1 MRSLLLS
8 LALLLPLPSLLPFV
22 TDGELERARALVA
35 EEAWNDARSV
45 LEEHLTVEGDD
56 AAAYELLGEVL
67 LELDEPDAAAHRL
80 DLARSLYEEAKDSRG
95 VKRAERALMKADPFT
110 SRRAKLQR
118 DLTTKLYKAA
128 DKLFEEGHPE
138 RALQLAEPAL
148 QVATGKDARKLEALL
163 EKVRKAFEKVD
174 LDEASEEGGE
184 DGSWPLIVHESE
196 HYVLHANLEQ
206 SVVELV
212 ADTMDDI
219 YGYYVLVYF
228 DGDASAAASS
238 KARIRVHPTRD
249 SMLSNW
255 QGASA
260 PEGWWSPGENQVTC
274 YDTRTTTG
282 SLDWM
287 LETLFH
293 EASHQF
299 MTLLS
304 RKGGS
309 APTWLNEG
317 TACFFEGATAM
328 ADRRVLWPDAALKRL
343 SSLSAMLN
351 SGTGPTPTQVVS
363 YAGGGSYPGEY
374 YSFGWGL
381 VFFLQQYEDPDS
393 LEYIYRPL
401 YATYRERITSKGGNS
416 MELFEE
422 VFLGKDSPLDHATFA
437 DFEADW
443 RNWILDEVLPL
454 HRAAKAERR
463 ALRRA
468 KADRYIAAAAEASK
482 SSRAPIGEVD
492 LLNRALGH
500 IEYIRKQIDG
510 PEKDTDVELITLQA
524 GLLETLE
531 RPQAA
536 APLVERLLELADQGY
551 WAPTEEEFAALEK
564 RLRDL
569 DRKNYALR
577 NAKRAR
583 SGLLRTARALLEDY
597 EEAEQPLPLRAYTFA
612 SRLGAALD
620 DQDVLL
626 ARAADLRAEARQ
638 AGALFGETRSL
649 AGTTKDWTTIYTELS
664 GALRSS
670 PRRLE
675 LEAVRPHALI
685 RTGIELG
692 EEYELRA
699 TIERGDEL
707 HRSTVHGLV
716 IAAVEEGDWLVFG
729 VQRKGAAGLWRLSY
743 REGSGVVTKKV
754 KSFFLNPRPDDD
766 DDLHLRVHVVNGQ
779 WIEAQVNGG
788 ETFDAVWPDD
798 LPRAKFAGVYV
809 KDGRT
814 VLIDPVVER
823 Y

>member
-1 MRSLLLS
+1 MRPLLLS
-8 LALLLPLPSLLPFV
+8 LALLLPLPLLPSLTV
-22 TDGELERARALVA
+22 EGELERARALVA
-35 EEAWNDARSV
+35 EEDWSEARRL
-45 LEEHLTVEGDD
+45 LETHLTTEGDD

-67 LELDEPDAAAHRL
+67 MELDERDGAAHRL
-80 DLARSLYEEAKDSRG
+80 DLARSLYEAKGDSRG
-95 VKRAERALMKADPFT
+95 VKRAERALLKADPLT

-128 DKLFEEGHPE
+128 DKLFEEGHAE
-138 RALQLAEPAL
+138 RALQLGEPAL

-184 DGSWPLIVHESE
+184 DGGWPLIVHESD

-206 SVVELV
+206 SVIELV

-255 QGASA
+255 QGGSA

-351 SGTGPTPTQVVS
+351 GGTGPTPTQVVS
-363 YAGGGSYPGEY
+363 YAGGGSYPAEY

-381 VFFLQQYEDPDS
+381 VFFLQQYEDPES
-393 LEYIYRPL
+393 LEYVYRPL
-401 YATYRERITSKGGNS
+401 YSIYREQITSRGGDS
-416 MELFEE
+416 MKLFEE
-422 VFLGKDSPLDHATFA
+422 VFLGKESPLGHEVFA

-443 RNWILDEVLPL
+443 RKWILDDVLPL
-454 HRAAKAERR
+454 HRAQKDERR

-468 KADRYIAAAAEASK
+468 KVDRYVAAAAEAAET
-482 SSRAPIGEVD
+482 SRPAVAEID

-510 PEKDTDVELITLQA
+510 EEKDTDVELIALQA
-524 GLLETLE
+524 DLLETLE
-531 RPQAA
+531 RPEAA
-536 APLVERLLELADQGY
+536 APLVERLLELADQSY
-551 WAPTEEEFAALEK
+551 WSPSEEEFAALEK
-564 RLRDL
+564 RLREL

-577 NAKRAR
+577 NAKRTR

-597 EEAEQPLPLRAYTFA
+597 EEAEVPLPLRAYTFA

-626 ARAADLRAEARQ
+626 SRAADLRAEARQ
-638 AGALFGETRSL
+638 AGALVGETRSL

-664 GALRSS
+664 GALRSA

-675 LEAVRPHALI
+675 LKAVRPHGLI
-685 RTGIELG
+685 RTGLELG
-692 EEYELRA
+692 DEYEVRA
-699 TIERGDEL
+699 TIERGGEL
-707 HRSTVHGLV
+707 HRSTVHGIV

-754 KSFFLNPRPDDD
+754 QSFFLDPRPEDG
-766 DDLHLRVHVVNGQ
+766 DDLQLRVHVANGQ

-788 ETFDAVWPDD
+788 ETFDATWPDD
-798 LPRAKFAGVYV
+798 LPRAKYAGIYV
-809 KDGRT
+809 KDGQT